1 MYKEVYKQNM
11 TRKSFPCK
19 SCCLQVVSAKNRF
32 CLAPDEKEIQSGI
45 TKLHPIHPID
55 AAANEKQ

>member
-19 SCCLQVVSAKNRF
+19 SCCLQVVSAKNGF
-32 CLAPDEKEIQSGI
+32 CLAPDKKETQSGI
-45 TKLHPIHPID
+45 TKLHPIHLID
-55 AAANEKQ
+55 DAANEKQ